1 MPCAN
6 QSLGTEGRILFAPS
20 RAGVPHLSGFIFE
33 SLARHGCVLPRAQW
47 AAGSISKFGPLI
59 KRMHSP
65 MGVRSMWGSYADRRS
80 VPDTRA
86 MPCANQSLGT
96 EGRIL
101 FAPSRAGVPH
111 LSGFIFESLARHGC
125 VLPRAR
131 WAAGSISKF
140 GPLIK
145 RMHSPMGVRGMW
157 GIYAVRLS
165 VLHT

>member
-86 MPCANQSLGT
+86 MPC
-96 EGRIL
+96 EIGRASCRERVL
-101 FAPSRAGVPH
+101 FAAYGVGFTH
-111 LSGFIFESLARHGC
+111 ISGYHFESLACHGFE
-125 VLPRAR
+125 LPNAL
-131 WAAGSISKF
+131 WVVANIAQF
-140 GPLIK
+140 GC
-145 RMHSPMGVRGMW
+145 
-157 GIYAVRLS
+157 
-165 VLHT
+165 